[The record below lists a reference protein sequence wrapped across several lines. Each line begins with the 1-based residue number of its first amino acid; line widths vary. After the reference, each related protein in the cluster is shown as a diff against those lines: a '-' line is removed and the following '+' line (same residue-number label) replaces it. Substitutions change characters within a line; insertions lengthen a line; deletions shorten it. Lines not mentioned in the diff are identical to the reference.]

1 MTGPVAGP
9 WTDADLDVWRTVGD
23 EPADRAV
30 AAYFAAVGA
39 ASPGSLMH
47 SLVEHLDV
55 PPEDRV
61 PAVAEFLAAAS
72 QLPAW
77 ADPARLVAGQTV
89 FGDLIVHQFTALYLA
104 SLPSAYAAA
113 RGVHVIWLTARL
125 QDDPER
131 RLNETAQ
138 FLMDVT
144 APEAF
149 AAGGVAIDRILHVRL
164 MHAAVRWLIDHQD
177 GVARPADADPA
188 ARPTEPMWA
197 TSWGRPV
204 NQEDLAGTMSTFS
217 TVVLTALRRSGVELD
232 AAAEE
237 DFIHLWAVIGHL
249 LGIHDELLPRDLEA
263 AEALQRAVF
272 TRQQASSAVGRDL
285 TTTLLGLLH
294 DRVPRFIVALAPAM
308 ARRYMGD
315 RVADMVGVPKSRVGE
330 ADPVAARAVHP
341 PHDPPRRAG
350 PALGQRSHRPPPDGG
365 PADRLPPR
373 RAGAVRH
380 PRDARRRTSRRQG
393 PGGAG
398 GRRGPSGTRPER
410 IAANWSAVNGWAAS
424 DGSRWRPRNRLTM

>member
-9 WTDADLDVWRTVGD
+9 WTDADLDVWRTIGD

-164 MHAAVRWLIDHQD
+164 MHAAVRWLIDHHD

-188 ARPTEPMWA
+188 ARPDVPMWA

-232 AAAEE
+232 AAVEE

-272 TRQQASSAVGRDL
+272 SRQQASSAVGRDL

-315 RVADMVGVPKSRVGE
+315 RVADMVGVPKSRVAKPILWLLVLFTRLTTRPDAQVPRWVSDRIGRRLMEGLLIASRHGE
-330 ADPVAARAVHP
+330 RVPFAIPE
-341 PHDPPRRAG
+341 
-350 PALGQRSHRPPPDGG
+350 ALGGVPAVVKVRAALAGG
-365 PADRLPPR
+365 
-373 RAGAVRH
+373 
-380 PRDARRRTSRRQG
+380 
-393 PGGAG
+393 G
-398 GRRGPSGTRPER
+398 GRRAPDRSASQPTGPR
-410 IAANWSAVNGWAAS
+410 
-424 DGSRWRPRNRLTM
+424 

>member
-9 WTDADLDVWRTVGD
+9 WTDAELDVWRTVGD
-23 EPADRAV
+23 EPADEAV
-30 AAYFAAVGA
+30 AAYFAAVA
-39 ASPGSLMH
+39 PASPGSLMH

-61 PAVAEFLAAAS
+61 PAIADFLAAAG
-72 QLPAW
+72 QLPSW

-89 FGDLIVHQFTALYLA
+89 FGNLIVHQFTALYLA

-125 QDDPER
+125 QDDPQR

-144 APEAF
+144 APGAF

-177 GVARPADADPA
+177 GVARPADADPLVRPA
-188 ARPTEPMWA
+188 APMWA

-204 NQEDLAGTMSTFS
+204 NQEDLAGTMATFS
-217 TVVLTALRRSGVELD
+217 TVVLTALRRSGVKLD
-232 AAAEE
+232 AVAEE
-237 DFIHLWAVIGHL
+237 DFVHLWAVIGHL
-249 LGIHDELLPRDLEA
+249 LGIHDELLPRDLAA
-263 AEALQRAVF
+263 AEVLQRAVF

-294 DRVPRFIVALAPAM
+294 DRLPRFVVALAPAM

-315 RVADMVGVPKSRVGE
+315 GVADMVGVPKSRVAKPILWLLVLFTRLTTRPDAQVPRWVSDRIGRRLMEGLLIASRHGE
-330 ADPVAARAVHP
+330 RVPFAIPESLGGVPAVVKVQAAVAA
-341 PHDPPRRAG
+341 G
-350 PALGQRSHRPPPDGG
+350 
-365 PADRLPPR
+365 
-373 RAGAVRH
+373 
-380 PRDARRRTSRRQG
+380 
-393 PGGAG
+393 G
-398 GRRGPSGTRPER
+398 GRRAPVRT
-410 IAANWSAVNGWAAS
+410 AS
-424 DGSRWRPRNRLTM
+424 PPTGRR

>member
-1 MTGPVAGP
+1 MTGPGAGP

-23 EPADRAV
+23 EPADEAV
-30 AAYFAAVGA
+30 AAYFAAVGPA
-39 ASPGSLMH
+39 APGSLMH

-61 PAVAEFLAAAS
+61 PAIADFLAAAG

-89 FGDLIVHQFTALYLA
+89 FGNLIVHQFTALYLA

-144 APEAF
+144 APGAF

-177 GVARPADADPA
+177 GVARPAEADPTV
-188 ARPTEPMWA
+188 RPTAPMWA
-197 TSWGRPV
+197 ASWGRPV
-204 NQEDLAGTMSTFS
+204 NQEDLAGTMATFS
-217 TVVLTALRRSGVELD
+217 TVVLTALRRSGVKLEE
-232 AAAEE
+232 AAEE
-237 DFIHLWAVIGHL
+237 DFVHLWAVIGHL
-249 LGIHDELLPRDLEA
+249 LGIHDELLPRDLAA
-263 AEALQRAVF
+263 AEALERAVF

-294 DRVPRFIVALAPAM
+294 DRLPRFVVALAPAM

-315 RVADMVGVPKSRVGE
+315 RVADMVGVPKSRVAKPILWLLVLFTRLTTRPDAQVPRWVSDRIGRRLMEGLLIASRHGE
-330 ADPVAARAVHP
+330 RVPFAIPETLGGVPAVVKVRAALA
-341 PHDPPRRAG
+341 AG
-350 PALGQRSHRPPPDGG
+350 
-365 PADRLPPR
+365 
-373 RAGAVRH
+373 
-380 PRDARRRTSRRQG
+380 
-393 PGGAG
+393 G
-398 GRRGPSGTRPER
+398 GRRAPDRSASPPTGPR
-410 IAANWSAVNGWAAS
+410 
-424 DGSRWRPRNRLTM
+424 

>member
-1 MTGPVAGP
+1 MTGPVEGP
-9 WTDADLDVWRTVGD
+9 WTDAELDRWRTVGD
-23 EPADRAV
+23 EPADAAV
-30 AAYFAAVGA
+30 AAYFASLGT
-39 ASPGSLMH
+39 ASPGALMH

-61 PAVAEFLAAAS
+61 PAIADFLAAAGP
-72 QLPAW
+72 LPDW
-77 ADPARLVAGQTV
+77 ADPARLAAGQAV
-89 FGDLIVHQFTALYLA
+89 FGNLIVHQFTALYLA

-144 APEAF
+144 APGSF
-149 AAGGVAIDRILHVRL
+149 AARGVAVDRILHVRL

-177 GVARPADADPA
+177 GVAHPADADPT
-188 ARPTEPMWA
+188 ARPAGPTWA

-204 NQEDLAGTMSTFS
+204 NQEDLAGTMATFS

-232 AAAEE
+232 AVAEE
-237 DFIHLWAVIGHL
+237 DFVHLWAVIGHL
-249 LGIHDELLPRDLEA
+249 LGIHDELLPRDLAA
-263 AEALQRAVF
+263 AEELQRAIF
-272 TRQQASSAVGRDL
+272 TRQQESSAVGRDL

-315 RVADMVGVPKSRVGE
+315 GVADMVGVPKSRIAKPILWLLVIFTRLTTRPDAQVPRWVSDRIGRRLME
-330 ADPVAARAVHP
+330 GLLIASRHGDRVPFAIPETLGGVKSVVKVRAAV
-341 PHDPPRRAG
+341 
-350 PALGQRSHRPPPDGG
+350 
-365 PADRLPPR
+365 
-373 RAGAVRH
+373 AGATGH
-380 PRDARRRTSRRQG
+380 PAPVQPASPPTG
-393 PGGAG
+393 P
-398 GRRGPSGTRPER
+398 R
-410 IAANWSAVNGWAAS
+410 
-424 DGSRWRPRNRLTM
+424 